1 MEPPTAAASQSVR
14 AIRWENV
21 PCPLCTRRDEETFLV
36 VQPEGEAES
45 FTLVRCRRCQLVY
58 MNPRPDEQSIG
69 QFYPADYE
77 WYHPPQR
84 RLSWR
89 KRTIQ
94 QLRRLV
100 MADRYGTQ
108 PGLKNQREKVLAK
121 LAGPWLRPDPD
132 ALTSLPFQGE
142 GRLLDFGCGS
152 GWYLQQMRELG
163 WNVVGMDFNA
173 QTVRQV
179 RERFGIP
186 ALTGTL
192 PHPEVKPASFDVV
205 TMGAVLEHV
214 HRPHEVIEAAA
225 QALKPGGCLVVS
237 VPNIAS
243 WGYRY
248 FGLDWWGL
256 QIPHHLLHFT
266 PATLRRLLHAHGL
279 EVREVRVV
287 GQPGWMRR
295 TLATVNA
302 QPENPVHGRPLV
314 RLAQLRS
321 VRSLLMRW
329 TVWSNQ
335 ADCLQAYA
343 YRRRARPTIWRVA

>member
-1 MEPPTAAASQSVR
+1 MEPPMAPASLPDRVIS
-14 AIRWENV
+14 WENV
-21 PCPLCTRRDEETFLV
+21 PCPLCAGRHEEPFLV
-36 VQPEGEAES
+36 VQPQGEADS
-45 FTLVRCRRCQLVY
+45 YRLVRCRQCKLVY

-77 WYHPPQR
+77 WYQPPAR

-89 KRTIQ
+89 KRVRQ

-100 MADRYGTQ
+100 MADRYGTP
-108 PGLKNQREKVLAK
+108 PGLRNWRERLLAK
-121 LAGPWLRPDPD
+121 LTGPLLRPDPD
-132 ALTSLPFQGE
+132 ALTALHYRGQ

-163 WNVVGMDFNA
+163 WNVTGMDFNE

-186 ALTGTL
+186 ALAGSL
-192 PHPEVKPASFDVV
+192 PHPEILPSSFDVV

-214 HRPHEVIEAAA
+214 HRPHQVIAAA
-225 QALKPGGCLVVS
+225 AAALRPGGCLVVS

-243 WGYRY
+243 WGYRS

-266 PATLRRLLHAHGL
+266 PATLRQLLAAHNL
-279 EVREVRVV
+279 EVRDLRVV

-295 TLATVNA
+295 SLATVHDR
-302 QPENPVHGRPLV
+302 PENPAHHRPLV
-314 RLAQLRS
+314 RLAKLRP
-321 VRSLLMRW
+321 VRSMLTRW
-329 TVWSNQ
+329 TVWNQ
-335 ADCLQAYA
+335 EGDCLQAYA
-343 YRRRARPTIWRVA
+343 YRRPAKPTIWRVA